1 MKKTAIKIL
10 CLGFGLAMGLLLV
23 ARVYFE
29 QTYDGF
35 FPQADRIYKVNE
47 SVVINGEYSEYG
59 QTAGAIGPG
68 IKEYTPQ
75 VEAATRYTS
84 LSGKTTVQTDDKR
97 KFDVKAICLA
107 DSCLFDVV
115 PRDII
120 AGDYRQA
127 LSVIDQCM

>member
-1 MKKTAIKIL
+1 MKKTTIKIL

-59 QTAGAIGPG
+59 HTAGAIGPG
-68 IKEYTPQ
+68 
-75 VEAATRYTS
+75 
-84 LSGKTTVQTDDKR
+84 
-97 KFDVKAICLA
+97 
-107 DSCLFDVV
+107 
-115 PRDII
+115 
-120 AGDYRQA
+120 
-127 LSVIDQCM
+127 